1 MKLIEQDVVTPDK
14 IKGQFDMAIYWFS
27 ASRYQPK
34 SQPVLIVD
42 KGENLE
48 HFKNSGTVYLME
60 YPVRIGVLLDRIKHI
75 IAGARTVLHTEY
87 RFSHYL
93 LKLQEN
99 RLLDMNDAGGDIRLT
114 EKERDI
120 LYALV
125 TAPGYTL
132 SRQALMDKV
141 WAYADGVETH
151 TLETHIY
158 RLRQKIEKDSSAPD
172 ILLTCPEGY
181 VLRV

>member
-1 MKLIEQDVVTPDK
+1 MKLIGQDVVMPDK
-14 IKGQFDMAIYWFS
+14 IKGQFDVALYWLCT
-27 ASRYQPK
+27 SRYQTQ
-34 SQPVLIVD
+34 SQPVLVVD
-42 KGENLE
+42 QAQNLE
-48 HFKNSGTVYLME
+48 KFKNSGTVHLME
-60 YPVRIGVLLDRIKHI
+60 YPVRMGVLLDRVKNI
-75 IAGARTVLHTEY
+75 ISSARTVSDGEY
-87 RFSHYL
+87 RFSYYL
-93 LKLQEN
+93 LKPHEN
-99 RLLDMNDAGGDIRLT
+99 RLLILDGRGGDIRLT

-125 TAPGYTL
+125 NAPGHTL
-132 SRQALMDKV
+132 SRQALMDRV

-158 RLRQKIEKDSSAPD
+158 RLRQKIEKDSGAPE